1 MSWIEKL
8 SKTNRTKLHA
18 MMEDRALGWPTYPD
32 PQPVDFQWGAYD
44 HLRGVV
50 IPGTYWGSTFGY
62 VEKVEIRRGTDRWEF
77 RINDVNDLQRWTTN
91 VVRGP
96 LYTSKLDA
104 LRAMR
109 WRKSRDSARELAVI
123 DRLIEM
129 EKDE

>member
-1 MSWIEKL
+1 MSWIKKL
-8 SKTNRTKLHA
+8 TKANRTKLHA
-18 MMEDRALGWPTYPD
+18 TMEDRALGWPTYPD
-32 PQPVDFQWGAYD
+32 PQPVDFQWGSYD

-50 IPGTYWGSTFGY
+50 IPGTYWSSTFGY
-62 VEKVEIRRGTDRWEF
+62 VEKVEIRRGADRWEF
-77 RINDVNDLQRWTTN
+77 RVNDNPQWTTN

-96 LYTSKLDA
+96 LYTSNLDA

-109 WRKSRDSARELAVI
+109 WRKSRDNARELAVI

>member
-8 SKTNRTKLHA
+8 SKANRAKLKA

-32 PQPVDFQWGAYD
+32 PQPVDFQWGSYD
-44 HLRGVV
+44 HLQGIA
-50 IPGTYWGSTFGY
+50 IPGTYWISIFGY
-62 VEKVEIRRGTDRWEF
+62 AEKIEIRRGNGRWEF
-77 RINDVNDLQRWTTN
+77 CVNDNPKWTTN

-96 LYTSKLDA
+96 LYRSKMDA
-104 LRAMR
+104 LHALR
-109 WRKSRDSARELAVI
+109 WRKSRENARELEVI